1 MSKGGSLRGARGRK
15 GKGSD
20 VTLLTLKT
28 FQNKQ
33 TESSIK
39 IFLGQGKGVLPIKS
53 ITIEFNRWHM
63 YENVTMKLIIIHT

>member
-1 MSKGGSLRGARGRK
+1 MGMSKGGYLRGARGRK

-53 ITIEFNRWHM
+53 ITIEFNSSIDD
-63 YENVTMKLIIIHT
+63 TCMKMSQ